1 MKSIGN
7 KKAHDLG
14 GQGLI
19 DCQILG
25 KHYDFKQFTTN
36 HRTFPQC

>member
-1 MKSIGN
+1 MIITDN

-19 DCQILG
+19 GCQILG
-25 KHYDFKQFTTN
+25 KHYDFK
-36 HRTFPQC
+36 